1 MYYLTNDYG
10 VSKQVKK
17 GFSWSMLLF
26 GVFVPMVRGDWKYFF
41 ISLILAVITSGI
53 SWLVFPFI
61 YNKLYLNDLLSSGY
75 RIVNQ

>member
-1 MYYLTNDYG
+1 MYYLTNGYG
-10 VSKQVKK
+10 VNKQVKK

-41 ISLILAVITSGI
+41 ISLILAIITSGI
-53 SWLVFPFI
+53 SWLIFPFV